1 MPRSADDL
9 RRFLGTI
16 HPYDSFADADLTRTA
31 DQFRRLPVK
40 KDDVIYSYGEAC
52 EGLYVIHE
60 GEVEITSDSGEIVSH
75 LSARNSF
82 GERGL
87 MRDGV
92 TGTNARALIDGELL
106 LLPTDDFN
114 DLIAGNEG
122 VRRFFARSRAREA
135 ADAARPVAL
144 TEMRVDRL
152 MASDPIT
159 CTPQTSIFDAARLM
173 RSHRISALGITDSDR
188 LAGIVTLHDINN
200 RVVAEGLDISRPVHE
215 IMTANPETLP
225 PSAIGSDVLHMMM
238 ERRFGH
244 VPVVDQGKLV
254 GIVTQTNL
262 TRFQATNTASL
273 VRDVARASGPAD
285 LGAVT
290 AHIPRLLVQLV
301 GAGNRHETVTRLITD
316 IADAATRR
324 LLALAEDSLGPPP
337 VPYLWLACGSQGRQ
351 EQTGVSDQD
360 NCLMLDDAVTEADM
374 PYFAKLA
381 KFVSDGLD
389 GAGYFYCPGDMMAT
403 NPRWCQPVSV
413 WRGYFRRWIEAPNPE
428 AQMLASVMF
437 DLRPIGGTR
446 TLFDDLQRETL
457 ELAARNSI
465 FVAHMVSNSLKH
477 IPPLGLLRGFAT
489 VRSGEHKNHID
500 MKLNGVVPVVD
511 LGRIYA
517 LRGQLEMVNTRAR
530 LEAAHSGGL
539 ISQSGGRDLLD
550 AYDLI
555 AQTRLEHQATLIR
568 AGGKPDNFMAP
579 NVLSEF
585 ERSHLRDAFV
595 VVRTMQSAATQG
607 RGVIG

>member
-1 MPRSADDL
+1 MPRSADDQ
-9 RRFLGTI
+9 RRFLGSI
-16 HPYDSFADADLTRTA
+16 HPYDDLAPDDLTRIA
-31 DQFRRLPVK
+31 GQFRALSVRRE
-40 KDDVIYSYGEAC
+40 DVIYRYGEPC
-52 EGLYVIHE
+52 EGLYVIVE
-60 GEVEITSDSGEIVSH
+60 GEVEITSDTGEVVSH
-75 LSARNSF
+75 LRARNSF

-87 MRDGV
+87 MRGGL
-92 TGTNARALIDGELL
+92 TGTNARALSDGLL
-106 LLPTDDFN
+106 LMLPADDFRAM
-114 DLIAGNEG
+114 IAAHEG
-122 VRRFFARSRAREA
+122 ARRFFTRSRAREA
-135 ADAARPVAL
+135 ADAARPAAL
-144 TEMRVDRL
+144 TETRVDQL
-152 MASDPIT
+152 MASDPVT
-159 CTPQTSIFDAARLM
+159 CTVDTSIVDAARLM
-173 RSHRISALGITDSDR
+173 RSHRISALGITEDDH

-200 RVVAEGLDISRPVHE
+200 RVVAEGLDPSRPVRQ

-244 VPVVDQGKLV
+244 VPVVDQGRFV

-262 TRFQATNTASL
+262 TRYQATNSASL
-273 VRDVARASGPAD
+273 VRDVARAENPGDMA
-285 LGAVT
+285 AAT

-324 LLALAEDSLGPPP
+324 LLILAENHLGAPP

-360 NCLMLDDAVTEADM
+360 NCLMLDDAVTDAHM
-374 PYFAKLA
+374 PYFAALA

-389 GAGYFYCPGDMMAT
+389 AAGYFYCPGDMMAT
-403 NPRWCQPVSV
+403 NPRWCQPVHV
-413 WRGYFRRWIEAPNPE
+413 WRSYFRRWIDSPSPE

-437 DLRPIGGTR
+437 DLRPIGGTAS
-446 TLFDDLQRETL
+446 LFKDLQRDTL
-457 ELAARNSI
+457 EAAARNSI

-489 VRSGEHKNHID
+489 LRSGEHKNRID

-517 LRGQLEMVNTRAR
+517 LRGKLDMVNTRAR
-530 LEAAHSGGL
+530 IAAAHDAGL
-539 ISQSGGRDLLD
+539 VSQSGGRDLMD

-555 AQTRLEHQATLIR
+555 AQTRLDHQAALIR
-568 AGGKPDNFMAP
+568 AGGKPDNFMSP

>member
-1 MPRSADDL
+1 MPRSADDQ

-16 HPYDSFADADLTRTA
+16 HPYDSFPTEDLTRIA
-31 DQFRRLPVK
+31 AQFRAVPIRPE
-40 KDDVIYSYGEAC
+40 DVIYRFGEPC
-52 EGLYVIHE
+52 GGLYVIME
-60 GEVEITSDSGEIVSH
+60 GEVEITSDTGEVVSH

-87 MRDGV
+87 MRGGLA
-92 TGTNARALIDGELL
+92 GTNARALSDGTLL
-106 LLPTDDFN
+106 MLPADDFRAM
-114 DLIAGNEG
+114 IAANEG
-122 VRRFFARSRAREA
+122 ARRFFTRSRAREA
-135 ADAARPVAL
+135 ADAARPVSL
-144 TEMRVDRL
+144 TETRVDQL
-152 MASDPIT
+152 MASEPIT
-159 CTPQTSIFDAARLM
+159 CTVETSIVDAARLM
-173 RSHRISALGITDSDR
+173 RAHRISALGITEGDR
-188 LAGIVTLHDINN
+188 LAGIVTVHDINN
-200 RVVAEGLDISRPVHE
+200 RVVAEGLDPSRPVRQ

-244 VPVVDQGKLV
+244 VPVVDNGKLV

-262 TRFQATNTASL
+262 TRFQATNSASL
-273 VRDVARASGPAD
+273 VRDVARTRTPDEMA
-285 LGAVT
+285 AVT

-324 LLALAEDSLGPPP
+324 LLMLAEEHLGAPP

-360 NCLMLDDAVTEADM
+360 NCLLLDDAVTQADM
-374 PYFAKLA
+374 PYFAALA

-389 GAGYFYCPGDMMAT
+389 AAGYFYCPGDMMAT
-403 NPRWCQPVSV
+403 NPRWCQPVHV

-446 TLFDDLQRETL
+446 ALFEDLQRDTL
-457 ELAARNSI
+457 EAAARNSI

-489 VRSGEHKNHID
+489 LRSGEHKNRID

-517 LRGQLEMVNTRAR
+517 LRGQLEAANTRAR
-530 LEAAHSGGL
+530 LEAAHGAGL

-568 AGGKPDNFMAP
+568 AGGKPDNFMSP